1 MNVTVLGAGTMG
13 HGIAHVSALAGHE
26 VVLRDI
32 EASIIED
39 ALGQI
44 ERNLRGG
51 VERGKV
57 TEAEV
62 TDALDAI
69 TGETDLE
76 ASVASA
82 ELVIEAIPERLELK
96 QDTFTAVE
104 EAAPDGVLIA
114 TNTSSLSVTEIAS
127 VLDEPGNAI
136 GLHFFNPPH
145 IMQLVEV
152 VTAEQTT
159 ADTLEQAQSFVE
171 GIDRTPITVKDS
183 PGFASSRLGIAIGVE
198 AIRMVQEGVASPEDI
213 DAAMR
218 LGYNHPMGPIELGD
232 YVGLDVRLDILE
244 YLREELGERFRPPQL
259 LRRKVRAGHLGR
271 KTGKGFY
278 LWEDGE
284 KVGVAGE
291 VDDD

>member
-284 KVGVAGE
+284 KVGVTGE

>member
-278 LWEDGE
+278 RWEDGE